1 MLKIQW
7 KEVSNISSNEECIRI
22 SRCTVINKKKKVV
35 KRTAKYDQ
43 RFFTIINAEYR
54 KSHEQDNRKICP
66 DVFDKNASSGQN

>member
-1 MLKIQW
+1 MKNVYEYQDVQW
-7 KEVSNISSNEECIRI
+7 LI
-22 SRCTVINKKKKVV
+22 KKKNVV